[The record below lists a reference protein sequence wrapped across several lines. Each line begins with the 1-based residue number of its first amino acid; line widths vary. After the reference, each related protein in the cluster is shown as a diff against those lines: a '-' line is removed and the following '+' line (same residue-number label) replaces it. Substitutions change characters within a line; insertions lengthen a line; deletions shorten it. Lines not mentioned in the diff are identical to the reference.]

1 MGKAVFDIL
10 RENGA
15 NWVNCSGD
23 FTKRVTSDRVQIF
36 ISLSPSGYLLTTY
49 FELPYGNFF
58 KYMELPKDCKIPAEV
73 SHEDIVSK
81 LQLTYPMLKS
91 EDVFEITNRWGEKIA
106 LALIPTSRVL
116 AVYGVV
122 YGEDYFTRTFLTS

>member
-58 KYMELPKDCKIPAEV
+58 KDMELPKNCKVPAEV
-73 SHEDIVSK
+73 SHEEIV
-81 LQLTYPMLKS
+81 
-91 EDVFEITNRWGEKIA
+91 
-106 LALIPTSRVL
+106 
-116 AVYGVV
+116 
-122 YGEDYFTRTFLTS
+122 